1 MSWDFLTADELL
13 VRLVA
18 ALLTGVLFAF
28 VGRIARTANDN
39 R

>member
-13 VRLVA
+13 GRLLFA
-18 ALLTGVLFAF
+18 ALTGLLFAL

>member
-1 MSWDFLTADELL
+1 MGWDFLTADELL

-18 ALLTGVLFAF
+18 ALLTGVLCAL
-28 VGRIARTANDN
+28 VGRIARTARDD

>member
-1 MSWDFLTADELL
+1 MSWDFLTADEML

-18 ALLTGVLFAF
+18 ALLTGVLFAL
-28 VGRIARTANDN
+28 VGRIARTARDN